1 MRTFQRRRVDQ
12 QQPHNVA
19 DELRA
24 TADRRKK
31 TAEGGTQLR
40 GEGIKQMASR
50 LAVMFP
56 ALPEDTVEAV
66 LSEHFRADA
75 RITREALADRAIV
88 SLVEMSLADGS
99 SQVITS
105 FEPPTLDESNGIP
118 EPSAPPLDEI
128 PEPSATPLDE
138 NEHASAPAEASDVT
152 STGSITE
159 GEVELDDML
168 DDHLALLLTLPDDAL
183 SPCIQTLVSILDRI
197 VDDPGNARVRRLRHS
212 SKTWAAKIG
221 CHKAAVKL
229 LHLAG
234 FQDDPGDGEDDRGV
248 VFCGD
253 YSSCSPFE
261 RVREAL
267 HCMIDD
273 LGIARQPL
281 TATSAKQPLTAASAT
296 RQPLTAASATAQQ
309 EKRQRIARLTEERL
323 QNPVHFRQKALE
335 RGSANRANGGH
346 FAKRPAMQNNA
357 TTQRQSRHFNLSDI
371 ERMRVNEEIANTTN
385 YADEY
390 RRARQSAPAHDYSTL
405 VARSYDPE
413 LISRQALDG
422 TNSYRASKGLPP
434 CRWNEGIAQIAAE
447 HAASMASG
455 AAPFSHDGFNARVA
469 RFPLAQRG
477 AGENLALSS
486 GVANVAETAVK
497 GWIQSP
503 GHEKNLRGNWNVC
516 GIGTARSANGTFY
529 TTQLFALCV

>member
-1 MRTFQRRRVDQ
+1 MRAFQRRRVDQ
-12 QQPHNVA
+12 QQQHNVA

-31 TAEGGTQLR
+31 TVDGNSAQLR
-40 GEGIKQMASR
+40 GEGIKQMATR

-56 ALPEDTVEAV
+56 SLPEDTVEAV

-75 RITREALADRAIV
+75 RITREALADRAIA

-105 FEPPTLDESNGIP
+105 FEPPALDEFNGIP
-118 EPSAPPLDEI
+118 EPSAPPLDEA
-128 PEPSATPLDE
+128 EYPL
-138 NEHASAPAEASDVT
+138 APAEPSDAI
-152 STGSITE
+152 SSSSITE
-159 GEVELDDML
+159 GDVELDDIL

-221 CHKAAVKL
+221 CHEAAVNL

-234 FQDDPGDGEDDRGV
+234 FLDDPGDGEGDRGL

-253 YSSCSPFE
+253 YSPCSPFG

-267 HCMIDD
+267 HGIAND

-281 TATSAKQPLTAASAT
+281 TAASAT
-296 RQPLTAASATAQQ
+296 SQPLIAASSTKQPFTAAPAAAQQ

-323 QNPVHFRQKALE
+323 QNPTQFRQKALD
-335 RGSANRANGGH
+335 RGSANRANGGF
-346 FAKRPAMQNNA
+346 FAKRPAVQNNA
-357 TTQRQSRHFNLSDI
+357 TAQRQSRHFNLSDI
-371 ERMRVNEEIANTTN
+371 ERMRVSEEIANTTN

-390 RRARQSAPAHDYSTL
+390 MRARQSAPAHDYSTL

-434 CRWNEGIAQIAAE
+434 CRWNEGIARIAAE

>member
-1 MRTFQRRRVDQ
+1 MRGFQRRRVDQ
-12 QQPHNVA
+12 QQQHNVM

-31 TAEGGTQLR
+31 TDDATSSQLR

-50 LAVMFP
+50 LAQMFP
-56 ALPEDTVEAV
+56 ALPVDTVEAV

-75 RITREALADRAIV
+75 RITRETLADRAV
-88 SLVEMSLADGS
+88 TSLVEMSLADGS
-99 SQVITS
+99 PQVITS
-105 FEPPTLDESNGIP
+105 FEPPALDESDRIP
-118 EPSAPPLDEI
+118 EPSAPPMDEI
-128 PEPSATPLDE
+128 ERFSVPDE
-138 NEHASAPAEASDVT
+138 T
-152 STGSITE
+152 SGAISTEIITQ
-159 GEVELDDML
+159 GDFDLDDML
-168 DDHLALLLTLPDDAL
+168 YDHLALLLTLPDDTL
-183 SPCIQTLVSILDRI
+183 SPCVQTLKSILDRI
-197 VDDPGNARVRRLRHS
+197 VDDPGNARVRRLRHG

-221 CHKAAVKL
+221 CHEAAVNL
-229 LHLAG
+229 LRLAG
-234 FQDDPGDGEDDRGV
+234 FEDDPGDNEDDRGL

-253 YSSCSPFE
+253 CSQSSPFG

-267 HCMIDD
+267 HGIVND
-273 LGIARQPL
+273 LE
-281 TATSAKQPLTAASAT
+281 TAKQPSTAAPAT
-296 RQPLTAASATAQQ
+296 RQHECGRITAQ
-309 EKRQRIARLTEERL
+309 EDKRRRIAKLTEERL
-323 QNPVHFRQKALE
+323 RNPTQFRQQALD
-335 RGSANRANGGH
+335 RGSANKATGGH
-346 FAKRPAMQNNA
+346 YVKQALIQDNSTSHRH
-357 TTQRQSRHFNLSDI
+357 SRHFTLSDI
-371 ERMRVNEEIANTTN
+371 ERMRVHDEIANTTN

-390 RRARQSAPAHDYSTL
+390 IRARQSAPAHDYSTL

-422 TNSYRASKGLPP
+422 TNSYRASKGLAP

-455 AAPFSHDGFNARVA
+455 ASPFSHDGFNSRVA
-469 RFPLAQRG
+469 RFPVAQRG

-516 GIGTARSANGTFY
+516 GIGTACSANGTFY
-529 TTQLFALCV
+529 TTQLFALCL